1 MVPAAVRGAHA
12 AGRTAL
18 PKDTHLQIC
27 RVAQRHK
34 SCARART
41 CQRAQRIVR
50 SANVKRRARRARL
63 RLQPHAYAESLI
75 RRCPIPALGTKKAII
90 QTPSHGNAGAAR
102 QVQRIVVA
110 CSQCTGHLPLLTRLP
125 APVSAVCC
133 ALDVSAI
140 LAVVAHVLRNI
151 PQPLAETPVAFRA
164 GGQYGFHIIA
174 VRREE

>member
-18 PKDTHLQIC
+18 PKDTHLQIG

-75 RRCPIPALGTKKAII
+75 RRCPYKTLGAKPAVIR
-90 QTPSHGNAGAAR
+90 PPFHGNAGAAR

-140 LAVVAHVLRNI
+140 QTVVAHVLRNI
-151 PQPLAETPVAFRA
+151 SEPLAETPVAFRA
-164 GGQYGFHIIA
+164 GGQYGLYIIA

>member
-18 PKDTHLQIC
+18 PKDTHLQIG

-50 SANVKRRARRARL
+50 SANVQWRARRAGL
-63 RLQPHAYAESLI
+63 RLQPHANCECLV
-75 RRCPIPALGTKKAII
+75 RRNPIPALR
-90 QTPSHGNAGAAR
+90 TPIAFFRPPFHGNAGAAR

-140 LAVVAHVLRNI
+140 QSVVAHVLRNI
-151 PQPLAETPVAFRA
+151 SEPLAETPVAFRA
-164 GGQYGFHIIA
+164 GGQYGLYIIA